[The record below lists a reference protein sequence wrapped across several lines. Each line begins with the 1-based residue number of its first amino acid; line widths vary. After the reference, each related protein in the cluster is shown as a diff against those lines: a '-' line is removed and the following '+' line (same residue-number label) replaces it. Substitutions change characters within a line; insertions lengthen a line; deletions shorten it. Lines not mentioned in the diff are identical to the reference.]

1 MVCVTVNDHTNY
13 VGFGSYV
20 HMLFDI
26 FLWPVSVYPLYYY
39 IVSMVKT
46 NLTGVGERCMENK
59 KKILRTRKIYPWRCI
74 ATRGGEH
81 LHNLV
86 DR

>member
-59 KKILRTRKIYPWRCI
+59 KNPTHTQDLSMEMHSYE
-74 ATRGGEH
+74 RG
-81 LHNLV
+81 
-86 DR
+86 RAST